1 MKQAGKTG
9 SKTLWLPLI
18 VFLALIVASCA
29 STGGQEKK
37 LEESLKS
44 SVDAFNADFKWE
56 DYSAADAFVPSDKKE
71 AFWAEVDK
79 FKGKIRLTE
88 YELREVTLK
97 DRSGSATAL
106 LHFQYWRPEAPTLE
120 SVTFTQKWYYIE
132 KDKLWKVS
140 DSGFGAIT
148 KTRAGF

>member
-1 MKQAGKTG
+1 MEQAGKTC
-9 SKTLWLPLI
+9 SKKLSLFLI
-18 VFLALIVASCA
+18 VFVALIVASCA
-29 STGGQEKK
+29 SAGRHEEKLK
-37 LEESLKS
+37 ESLKA
-44 SVDAFNADFKWE
+44 SVDTFNSAFKWE
-56 DYSAADAFVPSDKKE
+56 DYSDAVAFVPVAKKE

-88 YELREVTLK
+88 YELREVSVK
-97 DRSGSATAL
+97 EHVSSASAIV
-106 LHFQYWRPEAPTLE
+106 HFQYWRPEEPSLL

-148 KTRAGF
+148 KTPARF